1 MWRGAYGVAAA
12 FAAIALIAVPH
23 ASAQQDRQQSLNP
36 EDVLAPSQMAQPMPA
51 PVSEPG
57 AAAKKRRPV
66 EKRTATE
73 KPRPGSAPEHAPHAA
88 GYKTVI
94 ECKGPF
100 AKDFR
105 HARARGELRC
115 TQHDLHA

>member
-1 MWRGAYGVAAA
+1 
-12 FAAIALIAVPH
+12 
-23 ASAQQDRQQSLNP
+23 
-36 EDVLAPSQMAQPMPA
+36 MAQPMPA

-88 GYKTVI
+88 GDKTVI

-100 AKDFR
+100 AKDFGMLALAVSYD
-105 HARARGELRC
+105 ARNMIFTHETVQGSQVGVTGDVSQGPEAPGSKYGGGTRTG
-115 TQHDLHA
+115 QDFI